1 MGLLTPATIEFRID
15 LQELWSV
22 GYSWDEESQT
32 KWMEDV
38 QVLNQ
43 LHKLEFSRNS
53 NPDNA
58 VGLPEIYGFCDGGE
72 KAYGSAIFLRW
83 KLADGSYSCILLMV
97 KAFVAPLKKK
107 SVSRLEFM
115 GCLSLEKLHSTYKEA
130 LEFAEISNCK
140 KLFWIDPIKKV
151 QTVCF
156 SESC

>member
-1 MGLLTPATIEFRID
+1 
-15 LQELWSV
+15 
-22 GYSWDEESQT
+22 
-32 KWMEDV
+32 MEDV

-97 KAFVAPLKKK
+97 KAFVAPLKKSPCPAWSSWGASHLK
-107 SVSRLEFM
+107 NYTV
-115 GCLSLEKLHSTYKEA
+115 H
-130 LEFAEISNCK
+130 
-140 KLFWIDPIKKV
+140 IKKH
-151 QTVCF
+151 
-156 SESC
+156 